1 MRGKIGVAIGLLG
14 VVGMFFAGD
23 VLAQEGNAGYLV
35 GGPGQVEEKVMKTG
49 IPAAIFTCPCRKA
62 AKPVLKVVEP
72 APVKVVEK
80 TVEKIVEKP
89 VEKIVYRDRVVE
101 KPVEK
106 IVYRDRVVE
115 KPVEKIVYRDRVVE
129 KPVEKIVYVDKVVEK
144 LTKES
149 LNLKDVYF
157 PWDSSSFTSTA
168 LQILNNNADVLKA
181 NPSVKVNLTGSAS
194 PEGESDYNLRLSE
207 RRVKAVKDYM
217 VTKQGISADRLST
230 DAAGELQVPTEKEW
244 PFARKVTFSVK

>member
-80 TVEKIVEKP
+80 TVEKI
-89 VEKIVYRDRVVE
+89 VE

>member
-80 TVEKIVEKP
+80 TVEKI
-89 VEKIVYRDRVVE
+89 
-101 KPVEK
+101 
-106 IVYRDRVVE
+106 VE